1 MSFFRSWILGLTGA
15 SILAALA
22 RELTPEGPVK
32 KVTGFVCGV
41 MLAGVMLSPVLRV
54 DRELLASA
62 LTEYRLTAAE
72 LTQDVEAREN
82 ALMRTY
88 IQDRCRA
95 YILDEAQRLG
105 ITDLRC
111 SVRVKWRDESWVPF
125 EVTLH
130 TAAPRE
136 ARQRLGDYLDGELGI
151 PPERQR
157 WNEGG

>member
-1 MSFFRSWILGLTGA
+1 MSFFHSWILGLTGA

-22 RELTPEGPVK
+22 RELTPDGPVK

-41 MLAGVMLSPVLRV
+41 MLAGVMLSPVLRL
-54 DRELLASA
+54 DREHLASA

-72 LTQDVEAREN
+72 LTQDVETREN

-105 ITDLRC
+105 ISDLSC

-125 EVTLH
+125 EVTLR
-130 TAAPRE
+130 TAASRDLR
-136 ARQRLGDYLDGELGI
+136 RQLEEYLDGELGI

-157 WNEGG
+157 WDEDG

>member
-1 MSFFRSWILGLTGA
+1 MSFFHSWILGLTGA

-22 RELTPEGPVK
+22 RELTPDGPVK

-41 MLAGVMLSPVLRV
+41 MLAGVMLSPVLRL

-72 LTQDVEAREN
+72 LTQDVETREN

-105 ITDLRC
+105 IWDLSC

-125 EVTLH
+125 EVTLR
-130 TAAPRE
+130 TAASRDLR
-136 ARQRLGDYLDGELGI
+136 RQLEEYLDGELGI

-157 WNEGG
+157 WDEDG